1 MVSNALDKSMKTAQI
16 ALPPSA
22 SFRIRSVKKV
32 TANSV
37 ERLGRKPNWC
47 SERKPLNS
55 RCFINCL
62 CTIFSKI
69 FDKVGRIDIGL

>member
-1 MVSNALDKSMKTAQI
+1 MVSNALEKSMKTAPV

-22 SFRIRSVKKV
+22 SFRIRSAKKV

-37 ERLGRKPNWC
+37 ERLGQKLNWC

-55 RCFINCL
+55 RC
-62 CTIFSKI
+62 
-69 FDKVGRIDIGL
+69 